1 MLIKIMQTLIIQII
15 LITKTGDYDTDR
27 NDNSNDTNDVIRPI
41 FTTSNLFNREKNT
54 EIDPAYFHRPEPSR
68 RLLPGQA
75 RSIFLTADWLRGS
88 SDANDDVLASADGG
102 IT

>member
-1 MLIKIMQTLIIQII
+1 MI
-15 LITKTGDYDTDR
+15 LIVMTT
-27 NDNSNDTNDVIRPI
+27 VMIRMM
-41 FTTSNLFNREKNT
+41 LFARYLQHLIYLTAEKNT